1 MRRIACI
8 CLAAAAILLAGCS
21 STSPSSTT
29 ATNTP
34 SAPAATAPATTNP
47 TASPLAVSSESPVT
61 TPTTTPAPFALSSP
75 SFRDGGSI
83 PTKFSCDGAGVSPEV
98 AWAGAPTGTRAL
110 AFTVLD
116 PDAGDFV
123 HWLVFDVPG
132 ASSGSLP
139 ENVGTGSGAPPQ
151 GRNSRGDRG
160 YTGPC
165 PPSGRHHY
173 VFTLYALDAPTGL
186 TGTPSRSQIEAAIKG
201 HVLAKTVLTG
211 TYKRS

>member
-1 MRRIACI
+1 M
-8 CLAAAAILLAGCS
+8 
-21 STSPSSTT
+21 
-29 ATNTP
+29 
-34 SAPAATAPATTNP
+34 
-47 TASPLAVSSESPVT
+47 
-61 TPTTTPAPFALSSP
+61 
-75 SFRDGGSI
+75 
-83 PTKFSCDGAGVSPEV
+83 SPEV
-98 AWAGAPTGTRAL
+98 VWAGAPTGTHAL
-110 AFTVLD
+110 ALTVLD

-123 HWLVFDVPG
+123 HWLVFDIAG

-139 ENVGTGSGAPPQ
+139 ENVGTGAGAPPQ

-186 TGTPSRSQIEAAIKG
+186 TGTPSRSQLEAAIKG
-201 HVLAKTVLTG
+201 QLLAKTVLTG